1 MKKSKGGKTWNL
13 LTKARI
19 TVPVTSFKA
28 PSLSLGNLDADA
40 TASVIAAASDIAI
53 ILTSDGV
60 IHDVAVN
67 GEELGHDLGAGE
79 SWLGRPWIETV
90 TVESRPKAEELLSD
104 AVAGRPPRWR
114 HLNQVAP
121 SIASVPILCAA
132 VRLGTADRVV
142 VFGRDLRPISSLQQR
157 LVEAQQSVE
166 RDYARLRQA
175 ETRYR
180 LLFQISPEPI
190 LVVDAPSGRV
200 LEMNPAAAMF
210 FGKTAKRLMGRSFAE
225 AFAPEGQ
232 DSVRLLLAAVR
243 AGGRADETVA
253 PLEADGREVT
263 IAVSLLRQ
271 DEGMTF
277 LVRLSPARADAPAL
291 VLPRPKSKL
300 LEAVEGAPD
309 AFVVTDHEGRI
320 LTTNAAFLEAAQL
333 ASEEQAL
340 GEPLGRWLGRQGVE
354 MEVLVGALR
363 QRGSVRLFATTLR
376 GEHGGTTEVE
386 VSAVSVTEAGGRD
399 CFGFAIRDVGMRLAT
414 ASGRGEPLRSVGQI
428 TELIGR
434 VPLKDLVREATDVI
448 ERLCI
453 EAALQLTGDNR
464 ASAAELL
471 GLSRQ
476 SLYVKLRRYGLGDL
490 GSEANEI
497 VDS

>member
-1 MKKSKGGKTWNL
+1 M
-13 LTKARI
+13 
-19 TVPVTSFKA
+19 TSFKA
-28 PSLSLGNLDADA
+28 PRLSLGNLDADA

-53 ILTSDGV
+53 ILTADGV
-60 IHDVAVN
+60 IHDLAIN
-67 GEELGHDLGAGE
+67 AEDLARDLAAGTD
-79 SWLGRPWIETV
+79 WLGRRWIETV
-90 TVESRPKAEELLSD
+90 TVESRPKAEELLRD
-104 AVAGRPPRWR
+104 AVAGRTPRWR
-114 HLNQVAP
+114 HLNQLAP
-121 SIASVPILCAA
+121 AIGSVPILCAA
-132 VRLGTADRVV
+132 VRLGTADRAV
-142 VFGRDLRPISSLQQR
+142 VFGRDLRPVSSLQQR

-200 LEMNPAAAMF
+200 VEMNPAAALL
-210 FGKTAKRLMGRSFAE
+210 FGKAAKRMVGRYFPE
-225 AFAPEGQ
+225 AFAPESQ
-232 DSVRLLLAAVR
+232 DSVRLLLAGVR

-253 PLEADGREVT
+253 PLEPDGREVNV
-263 IAVSLLRQ
+263 AVSLLRQ
-271 DEGMTF
+271 EEGTTF
-277 LVRLSPARADAPAL
+277 LVRLSPARTDLPAL
-291 VLPRPKSKL
+291 ALPRPKSKL

-333 ASEEQAL
+333 VTEDQAL

-354 MEVLVGALR
+354 MDVLTGTLR

-414 ASGRGEPLRSVGQI
+414 APNRAEPLRSVGQI

-490 GSEANEI
+490 GPEANQLE
-497 VDS
+497 DS